1 MLVYANSGS
10 TIHLGRVGENL
21 ATEVVFD
28 LTKYTKEFGEG
39 TVELLVQKGSTL
51 YPQIIN
57 RSENTTYSYYVNE
70 ELNAGNYFFASVERT
85 NCFIYF
91 TLPKPVP
98 VGCTLTY
105 NPTKAET
112 YFKIE
117 IDNGINFYT
126 VNCNT
131 IKIFEEGVFGE
142 TPQEIEINNATYI
155 PISFSSQET
164 KTENR
169 YAFWKVTSFDTKE
182 AGMGKCS
189 LSFFVND
196 VVVKTVIYNTL
207 VTNALGEDEDEAPD
221 DYNWVEQVLSAAAAI
236 ENNVDE
242 SYNYRLDAE
251 KWAVGTYGGNPVADN
266 DETYNNHSK
275 YWAQESG
282 ASATAA
288 QASASASAQSASEA
302 EADRAK
308 TEGYL
313 IEARKIDE
321 KITDINT
328 DLNKKHTEVKAWHE
342 DVREK
347 HADVVEKA
355 GTVNEQSGQ
364 VALKHAEA
372 LAAAETAVEYGT
384 HPPKIVN
391 GEWWVWDGDLKPEP
405 DYRSTGL
412 KVNLTIVK
420 TYATVEDMEADPFN
434 FDEGTIVAVTF
445 NGEQDAVLYIRNGTS
460 GWDFAGTLGNIQ
472 IDASAAIAEHNYDP
486 NAHKAQNWASVELK
500 IWTSRDI

>member
-39 TVELLVQKGSTL
+39 TVELLVQRGSTL

-57 RSENTTYSYYVNE
+57 RSESTTYSYYVNE
-70 ELNAGNYFFASVERT
+70 ELNAGNYFFASAERT

-91 TLPKPVP
+91 TLPNPVP

-105 NPTKAET
+105 DPTKAET
-112 YFKIE
+112 YFKIK

-131 IKIFEEGVFGE
+131 IKIFEEGIFGE
-142 TPQEIEINNATYI
+142 VPKEIEINNVTYI
-155 PISFSSQET
+155 PVSFSSQET

-221 DYNWVEQVLSAAAAI
+221 DYNWVEQILSAAAAI

-251 KWAVGTYGGNPVADN
+251 KWAVGTYGGNPVADT

-275 YWAQESG
+275 YWAQESRDR
-282 ASATAA
+282 AA
-288 QASASASAQSASEA
+288 AAKASELAA
-302 EADRAK
+302 EADRAD
-308 TEGYL
+308 TEQYL
-313 IEARKIDE
+313 IEAREIDGR
-321 KITDINT
+321 ITSINT
-328 DLNKKHTEVKAWHE
+328 DLTNKHSEVQAWHQDVNDKHT
-342 DVREK
+342 
-347 HADVVEKA
+347 DVVEKA
-355 GTVNEQSGQ
+355 DIVNTQSEQ
-364 VALKHAEA
+364 VALQYAKA
-372 LAAAETAVEYGT
+372 LEAAETTVEYST
-384 HPPKIVN
+384 HPPKIVD
-391 GEWWVWDGDLKPEP
+391 GEWWVWDGNLKPQP
-405 DYRSTGL
+405 DYRRTGL
-412 KVNLTIVK
+412 KVTLSIVK
-420 TYATVEDMEADPFN
+420 TFTTPEEMNTGGTSLE
-434 FDEGTIVAVTF
+434 EGAIVAVTYD
-445 NGEQDAVLYIRNGTS
+445 GAQDAKLYIKDSKGN
-460 GWDFAGTLGNIQ
+460 WDLAGTLGNIQ
-472 IDASAAIAEHNYDP
+472 INVESAITEHNYDP
-486 NAHKAQNWASVELK
+486 NAHKEQNWASVELK
-500 IWTSRDI
+500 TWTSGNI